1 MERSIEMVVGILGVL
16 KAGGAYLPIDPDSPA
31 ERRHFLLNDAQPD
44 LVLTQDKLRLS
55 FAGLTDEIVCLDSEW
70 YKLLDQS
77 HENLQ
82 HQVRGHHAAYVIY
95 TSGSTGTPKGVVNVH
110 SGLLNRLQWMQDA
123 YRLTDVDRVL
133 QKTPFTFDVSVWE
146 LLWPLIS
153 GACLVVARPGGHRD
167 GAYLVQLIKSQQIT
181 TLHFVPSML
190 EVFLRESEV
199 DRCAALRQVIC
210 SGEALSYE
218 LQQRFFDRSSA
229 ALHNL
234 YGPTEASIDVT
245 AWECRRDSDRSVVPI
260 GRPIANTQ
268 IYILDPHLNPVP
280 ISVVGELH
288 IGGIGLARG
297 YLNRREL
304 TAKKFVANPF
314 SDQPGARLYKTGDLA
329 RYLPDGNI
337 EFLGRIDNQVKIRGF
352 RIELGEIEFVLAQ
365 HPAIQQ
371 AVLIAREDAPD
382 DTRLVAYMVATA
394 GSKPSANDLRSF
406 LQHKLPD
413 YMVPSAF
420 VFLDSLPLTPNGKL
434 DRQALPAPDHS
445 RPELVDAF
453 VAPRNPV
460 EAILANIWAEVLKL
474 EKVGIRDNFFN
485 LGGHSLLATQ
495 VISRMRNA
503 FSIEV
508 PLRQVFDAPTIAEMA
523 TLITENQRESAPKL
537 ARMLREIDSM
547 IEEDAKRRMD
557 EIESTIAK

>member
-1 MERSIEMVVGILGVL
+1 MT
-16 KAGGAYLPIDPDSPA
+16 
-31 ERRHFLLNDAQPD
+31 N
-44 LVLTQDKLRLS
+44 
-55 FAGLTDEIVCLDSEW
+55 
-70 YKLLDQS
+70 
-77 HENLQ
+77 
-82 HQVRGHHAAYVIY
+82 
-95 TSGSTGTPKGVVNVH
+95 
-110 SGLLNRLQWMQDA
+110 
-123 YRLTDVDRVL
+123 
-133 QKTPFTFDVSVWE
+133 
-146 LLWPLIS
+146 
-153 GACLVVARPGGHRD
+153 
-167 GAYLVQLIKSQQIT
+167 
-181 TLHFVPSML
+181 
-190 EVFLRESEV
+190 
-199 DRCAALRQVIC
+199 
-210 SGEALSYE
+210 
-218 LQQRFFDRSSA
+218 
-229 ALHNL
+229 
-234 YGPTEASIDVT
+234 
-245 AWECRRDSDRSVVPI
+245 
-260 GRPIANTQ
+260 
-268 IYILDPHLNPVP
+268 
-280 ISVVGELH
+280 
-288 IGGIGLARG
+288 
-297 YLNRREL
+297 
-304 TAKKFVANPF
+304 
-314 SDQPGARLYKTGDLA
+314 PGARLYKTGDLA

-382 DTRLVAYMVATA
+382 DTRLVAYLVATA
-394 GSKPSANDLRSF
+394 GSNPSANDLRSF

-445 RPELVDAF
+445 RPELDDAF